1 MKALPTIPVREFN
14 SIVKDSSRVDV
25 LFGYCYPST
34 YRAGMTGLALQILYS
49 TLNAREDTSCER
61 YFRHQT
67 QSPST
72 SIESGRQLRDNHI
85 VGFTLTYEEDIL
97 NLIQMIEAGNIPCY
111 FAVFSAC
118 LNRKGKCHART
129 WLFIA
134 TSIEDLARSEKLL
147 SPERTMSLFS
157 LMNRAK

>member
-1 MKALPTIPVREFN
+1 VNILPPTQVREFD

-67 QSPST
+67 QSPAT
-72 SIESGRQLRDNHI
+72 SIESGRKLRDNHI

-97 NLIQMIEAGNIPCY
+97 NIIQMLETGNIP
-111 FAVFSAC
+111 V
-118 LNRKGKCHART
+118 
-129 WLFIA
+129 
-134 TSIEDLARSEKLL
+134 LAKTRGDQDPIIIVGGPL
-147 SPERTMSLFS
+147 
-157 LMNRAK
+157 